1 MRADAQ
7 IVLHLPAPMAQ
18 QAELAGFPRLLRD
31 KLTEAGARMEIR
43 VRDTEALGA
52 MGDTPDLHI
61 VWQGRIRHSRA
72 LNTAVAYIFPFWY
85 LDPMGVYGESSLTQA
100 RFDPAEQD
108 ADACA
113 NLMAR
118 LTNRLV
124 IPRKSRFDQPET
136 DDVIPDNCI
145 AVFLQGWSAPTERLR
160 YITEEEMVA
169 AVLADTGGRP
179 VVLKPHPNTR
189 DPETFEMLARLSKRP
204 NVTVTFG
211 NIHDILAKADLS
223 VSLCSSVSL
232 EGMLHGCPAVLF
244 GRSDFHHCAATAKT
258 AAEWP
263 NARDRALGT
272 DWPFAAFLHWFLEK
286 GMLNASRS
294 EFTELLAARIAQ
306 NGIDL
311 APLSLDHLGER

>member
-1 MRADAQ
+1 MRADVN
-7 IVLHLPAPMAQ
+7 IVLHLPAPMVR

-31 KLTEAGARMEIR
+31 RLTEAGARVDIC
-43 VRDTEALGA
+43 VRDTDALNA
-52 MGDTPDLHI
+52 MGETPDLHI
-61 VWQGRIRHSRA
+61 IWQGRIRHPRA
-72 LNTAVAYIFPFWY
+72 LNTAVGYIFPFWY

-100 RFDPAEQD
+100 RFDAEAQD
-108 ADACA
+108 PSASAD
-113 NLMAR
+113 LMAR

-124 IPRKSRFDQPET
+124 IPRKSRFAQPET

-169 AVLADTGGRP
+169 AVLSDTGGRP

-189 DPETFEMLARLSKRP
+189 DPETFEMLARLSKHP
-204 NVTVTFG
+204 NVTITFG

-263 NARDRALGT
+263 AARETALRT
-272 DWPFAAFLHWFLEK
+272 DWPYAAFLHWFLEK
-286 GMLNASRS
+286 GMVNASRS
-294 EFTELLAARIAQ
+294 DFTQIVARRIAE

-311 APLSLDHLGER
+311 APLGLEHLA